1 MEKLIELYVKMT
13 HSFNNEKGA
22 QSLEWLGI
30 AALLILILGIVSTAV
45 SDQSDGISGIVESV
59 INKIKEMVG

>member
-1 MEKLIELYVKMT
+1 MEKLTEFYVKV
-13 HSFNNEKGA
+13 SQQLNNEKGA

-45 SDQSDGISGIVESV
+45 SAQSGGITEIITNV
-59 INKIKEMVG
+59 INKIKGMVG